1 MLRKRATL
9 FVAVAVAALAVV
21 AAGAAVYAA
30 AATGG
35 ATRTVVERQATIAT
49 ASVSASGLT
58 IHQIYERTHKGV
70 VEITGSETT
79 STNTPFGAEKQKA
92 TVQGSGFVYDSNG
105 HVVTNFHVV
114 QGTHSMKVA
123 FIDGSTYPASV
134 VGDDPSTD
142 LAVLKVAA
150 PASELHPLAIGDSAT
165 AQVGDGVVAI
175 GSPFGLQGTVTTG
188 IVSAVGRTIGSDNSF
203 SITGAIQTDA
213 AINHGNSGGPLLNA
227 RGKVIGVNSQIESEG
242 GGSDGVGFAISSD
255 TVTSVVTQLLASGK
269 VEHAFLGVSVG
280 PPTTG
285 SGAQVGSVASGS
297 PATAAGLK
305 PGDLIKAFGGQKI
318 LSPEDLIASVNAKQ
332 PGDKVTITYTRN
344 GATKTAHVTLASRSS

>member
-1 MLRKRATL
+1 MLRNRATL

-21 AAGAAVYAA
+21 AAGAGVYAA

-35 ATRTVVERQATIAT
+35 DTRTVVERQTTIAT
-49 ASVSASGLT
+49 ASVSARGPT

-79 STNTPFGAEKQKA
+79 STNTPFGAQKQKA

-114 QGTHSMKVA
+114 QGTSSMKVA

-150 PASELHPLAIGDSAT
+150 PASELHPLAIGDSAA

-188 IVSAVGRTIGSDNSF
+188 IISAVGRTISSDNSF
-203 SITGAIQTDA
+203 SISGAIQTDA

-227 RGKVIGVNSQIESEG
+227 TGKVIGVNSQIESEG

-255 TVTSVVTQLLASGK
+255 TVTSVVKQLLARGK
-269 VEHAFLGVSVG
+269 VEHAYLGVSVG
-280 PPTTG
+280 PTTG
-285 SGAQVGSVASGS
+285 SGARVGSVKSGS
-297 PATAAGLK
+297 PAAAAGLK
-305 PGDLIKAFGGQKI
+305 PGDVIKAFSGHKI
-318 LSPEDLIASVNAKQ
+318 LNPEDLIASVNAKQ

-344 GATKTAHVTLASRSS
+344 GATKTTQVTLASRSS

>member
-1 MLRKRATL
+1 MLRNRATL

-35 ATRTVVERQATIAT
+35 DTRTVVERQTTIAST
-49 ASVSASGLT
+49 SVSASGPT

-79 STNTPFGAEKQKA
+79 STKTPFGAQKQKA
-92 TVQGSGFVYDSNG
+92 TVQGSGFVYDTNG

-114 QGTHSMKVA
+114 QGTSSMKVA
-123 FIDGSTYPASV
+123 FIDGSIYPASV

-150 PASELHPLAIGDSAT
+150 PASELHALAIGDSAT

-188 IVSAVGRTIGSDNSF
+188 IVSAVGRTISSDNSF
-203 SITGAIQTDA
+203 SISGAIQTDA

-227 RGKVIGVNSQIESEG
+227 TGKVIGVNSQIESEG

-255 TVTSVVTQLLASGK
+255 TVTSVVKQLLASGK
-269 VEHAFLGVSVG
+269 VEHAYLGVSVG
-280 PPTTG
+280 PTTG
-285 SGAQVGSVASGS
+285 SGARVGSVKSGS
-297 PATAAGLK
+297 PAAAAGLK
-305 PGDLIKAFGGQKI
+305 AGDVIKAFGGHTI
-318 LSPEDLIASVNAKQ
+318 LSPEDLIAAVNAKQ
-332 PGDKVTITYTRN
+332 PSDKVTITYTRN
-344 GATKTAHVTLASRSS
+344 GATRTAHVTLASRSS

>member
-1 MLRKRATL
+1 MLRNRATL

-35 ATRTVVERQATIAT
+35 DTRTVVERQTRIAT
-49 ASVSASGLT
+49 ASVSASGPT

-79 STNTPFGAEKQKA
+79 STNTPFGAQKQKA

-134 VGDDPSTD
+134 AGDDPSTD

-150 PASELHPLAIGDSAT
+150 PARELHPLAIGDSAT

-188 IVSAVGRTIGSDNSF
+188 IVSAVGRTISSDNSF
-203 SITGAIQTDA
+203 SISGAIQTDA

-227 RGKVIGVNSQIESEG
+227 TGKVIGVNSQIESEG

-255 TVTSVVTQLLASGK
+255 TVTSVVKQLLARGK
-269 VEHAFLGVSVG
+269 VEHAYLGVSVG
-280 PPTTG
+280 PTTG
-285 SGAQVGSVASGS
+285 SGARVGSVKSGS
-297 PATAAGLK
+297 PAAAAGLK
-305 PGDLIKAFGGQKI
+305 AGDVIKAFGGHRI
-318 LSPEDLIASVNAKQ
+318 LSPEDLIAAVNAKQ
-332 PGDKVTITYTRN
+332 PSDKVTITYTRN
-344 GATKTAHVTLASRSS
+344 GATRTAHVTLASRSS

>member
-1 MLRKRATL
+1 MLRNRATL
-9 FVAVAVAALAVV
+9 LIVVAVAALAVV

-30 AATGG
+30 AASGG
-35 ATRTVVERQATIAT
+35 DTRTVVERQTTIAST
-49 ASVSASGLT
+49 SVSASGPT

-79 STNTPFGAEKQKA
+79 STKTPFGAQKQKA
-92 TVQGSGFVYDSNG
+92 TVQGSGFVYDTNG

-114 QGTHSMKVA
+114 QGTSSMKVA
-123 FIDGSTYPASV
+123 FIDGSIYPASV

-150 PASELHPLAIGDSAT
+150 PASELHALAIGDSAT

-188 IVSAVGRTIGSDNSF
+188 IVSAVGRTISSDNSY
-203 SITGAIQTDA
+203 SISGAIQTDA

-227 RGKVIGVNSQIESEG
+227 TGKVIGVNSQIESEG

-255 TVTSVVTQLLASGK
+255 TVTSVVKQLLASGK
-269 VEHAFLGVSVG
+269 VEHAYLGVSVG
-280 PPTTG
+280 PTTG
-285 SGAQVGSVASGS
+285 SGARVGSVKSGS
-297 PATAAGLK
+297 PAAAAGLK
-305 PGDLIKAFGGQKI
+305 AGDVIKAFGGHRI
-318 LSPEDLIASVNAKQ
+318 LSPEDLIAAVNAKQ
-332 PGDKVTITYTRN
+332 PSDKVTITYTRN
-344 GATKTAHVTLASRSS
+344 GATKTAQVTLASRSS

>member
-1 MLRKRATL
+1 MLRNRATL
-9 FVAVAVAALAVV
+9 LIVVAVAALAVV

-30 AATGG
+30 AASGG
-35 ATRTVVERQATIAT
+35 DTRTVVERQTTIAST
-49 ASVSASGLT
+49 SVSASGPT

-79 STNTPFGAEKQKA
+79 STNTPFGAQKQKA

-114 QGTHSMKVA
+114 QGTSSMKVA
-123 FIDGSTYPASV
+123 FIDGSIYPASV

-188 IVSAVGRTIGSDNSF
+188 IVSAVGRTISSDNSY
-203 SITGAIQTDA
+203 SISGAIQTDA

-227 RGKVIGVNSQIESEG
+227 TGKVIGVNSQIESEG

-255 TVTSVVTQLLASGK
+255 TVTSVVKQLLASGK
-269 VEHAFLGVSVG
+269 VEHAYLGVSVG
-280 PPTTG
+280 PTTG
-285 SGAQVGSVASGS
+285 SGARVGSVKSGS
-297 PATAAGLK
+297 PAAAAGLK
-305 PGDLIKAFGGQKI
+305 AGDVIKAFGGHRI
-318 LSPEDLIASVNAKQ
+318 LSPEDLIAAVNAKQ
-332 PGDKVTITYTRN
+332 PSDKVTITYTRN
-344 GATKTAHVTLASRSS
+344 GATRTAHVTLASRSS

>member
-1 MLRKRATL
+1 LL
-9 FVAVAVAALAVV
+9 IVVAVAALAVV

-30 AATGG
+30 AASGG
-35 ATRTVVERQATIAT
+35 DTRTVVERQTTIAT
-49 ASVSASGLT
+49 ASVSASGPT

-79 STNTPFGAEKQKA
+79 STNTPFGAQKQKA
-92 TVQGSGFVYDSNG
+92 TVQGSGFVYDTNG

-114 QGTHSMKVA
+114 QGTSSMKVT
-123 FIDGSTYPASV
+123 FVDGSTYPASV
-134 VGDDPSTD
+134 VADDPSTD

-188 IVSAVGRTIGSDNSF
+188 IVSAVGRTISSDNSY
-203 SITGAIQTDA
+203 SISGAIQTDA

-227 RGKVIGVNSQIESEG
+227 TGKVIGVNSQIESEG

-255 TVTSVVTQLLASGK
+255 TVTSVVKQLLASGK
-269 VEHAFLGVSVG
+269 VEHAYLGVSVG
-280 PPTTG
+280 PTTG
-285 SGAQVGSVASGS
+285 SGARVGSVKSGS
-297 PATAAGLK
+297 PAAAAGLK
-305 PGDLIKAFGGQKI
+305 AGDVIKAFGGHRI
-318 LSPEDLIASVNAKQ
+318 LSPEDLIAAVNAKQ
-332 PGDKVTITYTRN
+332 PSDKVTITYTRN
-344 GATKTAHVTLASRSS
+344 GATRTAHVTLASRSS

>member
-1 MLRKRATL
+1 MLRNRATL
-9 FVAVAVAALAVV
+9 LIVVAVAALAVV

-30 AATGG
+30 AASGG
-35 ATRTVVERQATIAT
+35 DTRTVVERQTTIAT
-49 ASVSASGLT
+49 ASVSASGPT

-79 STNTPFGAEKQKA
+79 STNTPFGAQKQKA

-150 PASELHPLAIGDSAT
+150 PASELHALAIGDSAT

-188 IVSAVGRTIGSDNSF
+188 IVSAVGRTISSDNSF
-203 SITGAIQTDA
+203 SISGAIQTDA

-227 RGKVIGVNSQIESEG
+227 TGKVIGVNSQIESEG

-255 TVTSVVTQLLASGK
+255 TVTSVVKQLLASGK
-269 VEHAFLGVSVG
+269 VEHAYLGVSVG
-280 PPTTG
+280 PTTG
-285 SGAQVGSVASGS
+285 SGARVGSVKSGS
-297 PATAAGLK
+297 PAAAAGLK
-305 PGDLIKAFGGQKI
+305 AGDVIKAFGGHRI
-318 LSPEDLIASVNAKQ
+318 LSPEDLIAAVNAKQ
-332 PGDKVTITYTRN
+332 PSDKVTITYTRN
-344 GATKTAHVTLASRSS
+344 GATRTAHVTLASRSS